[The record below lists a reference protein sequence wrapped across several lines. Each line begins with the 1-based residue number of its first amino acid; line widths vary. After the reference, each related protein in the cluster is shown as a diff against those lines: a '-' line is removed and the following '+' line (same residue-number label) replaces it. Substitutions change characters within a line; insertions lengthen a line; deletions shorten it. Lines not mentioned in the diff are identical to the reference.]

1 MKYLYKLT
9 RPVLSYMHRSLD
21 AFRSNFAGC
30 APWSIFAGCAPW
42 WVKSRGRGHAV
53 WTLVSATCLLP
64 RVTSSFRGVQRAFN
78 RFDNDVISKRVI
90 IMFLVQYSF
99 R

>member
-9 RPVLSYMHRSLD
+9 RPVFSYTHRSLD
-21 AFRSNFAGC
+21 AFRSNFAR
-30 APWSIFAGCAPW
+30 CAPW

-64 RVTSSFRGVQRAFN
+64 RATSSFHGVQRAFN

-90 IMFLVQYSF
+90 LMFLVQYSF
-99 R
+99 TRR

>member
-1 MKYLYKLT
+1 
-9 RPVLSYMHRSLD
+9 MHMFLD

-30 APWSIFAGCAPW
+30 APW
-42 WVKSRGRGHAV
+42 WVKLRGKGHAV
-53 WTLVSATCLLP
+53 SILVSATCLSP
-64 RVTSSFRGVQRAFN
+64 RATSSFHGARRALN

>member
-1 MKYLYKLT
+1 MNYLYELT
-9 RPVLSYMHRSLD
+9 RPVFSYMHRFLD

-30 APWSIFAGCAPW
+30 APW
-42 WVKSRGRGHAV
+42 WVETRGRGHAV

-64 RVTSSFRGVQRAFN
+64 RATSSFHGVQRAFN
-78 RFDNDVISKRVI
+78 RFDNDVISKSVL
-90 IMFLVQYSF
+90 IMFLVKYSF

>member
-9 RPVLSYMHRSLD
+9 RPLFSYMHRSLD

-30 APWSIFAGCAPW
+30 APL
-42 WVKSRGRGHAV
+42 RGRGHAV
-53 WTLVSATCLLP
+53 WTLVSATCILP
-64 RVTSSFRGVQRAFN
+64 RATSLFHGVQWALN
-78 RFDNDVISKRVI
+78 QFDNDVISKRVI
-90 IMFLVQYSF
+90 IIFLVQYSF

>member
-9 RPVLSYMHRSLD
+9 RPVFSYMHRSLD
-21 AFRSNFAGC
+21 AYRSN
-30 APWSIFAGCAPW
+30 FAGCAPW

-64 RVTSSFRGVQRAFN
+64 RATSSFHGVQRALS
-78 RFDNDVISKRVI
+78 RFENDVISKRVI

-99 R
+99 RFLV